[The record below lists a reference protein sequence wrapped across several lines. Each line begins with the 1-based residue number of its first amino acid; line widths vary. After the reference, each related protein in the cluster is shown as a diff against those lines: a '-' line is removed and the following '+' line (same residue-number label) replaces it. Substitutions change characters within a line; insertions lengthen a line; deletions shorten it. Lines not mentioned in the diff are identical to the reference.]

1 MSYSFRIRINRSSR
15 NFFDSDQMEVRL
27 PSRDARIAL
36 FLRSATHGK
45 SIKEAEQ
52 LVLAG
57 EGFTSEEAA
66 WEAGQRF
73 EEAFMIALSK
83 NRIGADFG
91 DRAAEID
98 FTEPALRVFLPPGF
112 DVDSAGPL
120 LNDVRGLTVY
130 PLTFFPPTIASPY
143 WPRTLSAKAYSGVAR

>member
-1 MSYSFRIRINRSSR
+1 
-15 NFFDSDQMEVRL
+15 
-27 PSRDARIAL
+27 
-36 FLRSATHGK
+36 
-45 SIKEAEQ
+45 
-52 LVLAG
+52 
-57 EGFTSEEAA
+57 
-66 WEAGQRF
+66 
-73 EEAFMIALSK
+73 MIALSK

-143 WPRTLSAKAYSGVAR
+143 WPRTLSAKASSGVAR

>member
-73 EEAFMIALSK
+73 EEAFMIALS
-83 NRIGADFG
+83 RI
-91 DRAAEID
+91 EL
-98 FTEPALRVFLPPGF
+98 EPILATGLPKLT
-112 DVDSAGPL
+112 L
-120 LNDVRGLTVY
+120 L
-130 PLTFFPPTIASPY
+130 SPH
-143 WPRTLSAKAYSGVAR
+143 